1 MFFRGHAG
9 LHNARVMLAFHGRV
23 RVDIF
28 QVIVSF
34 GAGLLTLVSS
44 YQGNFFFAVM
54 EPFSAAN
61 T

>member
-34 GAGLLTLVSS
+34 GAGLLTLVTKVIS
-44 YQGNFFFAVM
+44 
-54 EPFSAAN
+54 FSR
-61 T
+61 